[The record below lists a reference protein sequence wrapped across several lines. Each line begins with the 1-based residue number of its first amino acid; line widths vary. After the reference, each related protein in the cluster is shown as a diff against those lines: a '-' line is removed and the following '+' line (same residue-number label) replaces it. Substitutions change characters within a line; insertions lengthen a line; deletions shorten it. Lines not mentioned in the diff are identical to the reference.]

1 MIIIIIMMI
10 IIITIIIIIRRRRRR
25 RITITTIVDI
35 LCFKTRHMRFDKC
48 CDKFMTIAYTSLSNI
63 NYLKRSWLI
72 C

>member
-1 MIIIIIMMI
+1 MIITI
-10 IIITIIIIIRRRRRR
+10 IIITIIIIIMIIIIIR